1 MKLIKIII
9 IILELIILLTI
20 YTKEKNLSCNS
31 INNNFDK
38 INISILYK
46 NNKVKKGE
54 LIYTFDY
61 SKSITN
67 DQLNILKEQKMCNS
81 LLLQL
86 KKSNNFLKESFG
98 KCSEIW
104 NKEKLIIKIKLN
116 INNNTAFKNI
126 KNVKKSLEQDNLIKC
141 VIK

>member
-1 MKLIKIII
+1 M
-9 IILELIILLTI
+9 
-20 YTKEKNLSCNS
+20 SCNS

-67 DQLNILKEQKMCNS
+67 DQLKILKEQKMCNS

-104 NKEKLIIKIKLN
+104 NKGKLIIKIKLN

>member
-9 IILELIILLTI
+9 IILELTILLTT
-20 YTKEKNLSCNS
+20 YTKEKKLSCNS

-86 KKSNNFLKESFG
+86 KKSNNFLNESFG

>member
-9 IILELIILLTI
+9 IILELTILLTT